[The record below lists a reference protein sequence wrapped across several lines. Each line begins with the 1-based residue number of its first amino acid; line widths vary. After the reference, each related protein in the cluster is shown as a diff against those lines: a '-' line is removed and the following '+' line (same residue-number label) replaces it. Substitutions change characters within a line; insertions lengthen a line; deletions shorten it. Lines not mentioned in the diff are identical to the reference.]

1 MYKWEAEGD
10 ARAVIVIVHGA
21 MEHQGRYKWLV
32 EMWRSEGYHV
42 NGRFAGSWIDNKSEK
57 RAY

>member
-1 MYKWEAEGD
+1 MGHFFKGGYIMYKWEAEGD

-32 EMWRSEGYHV
+32 EMWRSEGILIPLK
-42 NGRFAGSWIDNKSEK
+42 NI
-57 RAY
+57 